1 MTIAVQVR
9 GLRKS
14 YKAGVGS
21 CLAAVEVLRGIELT
35 LCAGETMGI
44 VGAAGSGKSTLLLCL
59 AGLLVPDAGEIAW
72 FDQREQGDG
81 GDAVIVSERRAY
93 YHVTRRNLLATAPSI
108 EPRLYLIDVEPGGDS
123 QIGPWVEARREQGDA
138 VIVAARDLALG
149 VDRRCVLH
157 SGFLRPSSGF
167 ATRVAEAST

>member
-21 CLAAVEVLRGIELT
+21 CLAVVEVLRGIELT

-59 AGLLVPDAGEIAW
+59 AGLLAPDAGEIAW
-72 FDQREQGDG
+72 FDQRERT
-81 GDAVIVSERRAY
+81 VSERRAY
-93 YHVTRRNLLATAPSI
+93 YHVTRRNLLRTAPSI
-108 EPRLYLIDVEPGGDS
+108 EPRLHLIDVEPGGDS

-138 VIVAARDLALG
+138 VIVAARDLELG

-157 SGFLRPSSGF
+157 AGFLRPSSGF